1 MCILDLYHY
10 GSSIHSLKSDCLARL
25 SVHFQESN
33 RLQKLSGQ
41 YELLQRCSLMYKR
54 DFRWSTFLL
63 LFHPRGLHHFP
74 SICYHL
80 GKTFQ
85 FANHASQSVPG
96 HLPGSQSP
104 SLLYSAASTANQI
117 TAQPQPACTARYD
130 LHTPTPRDNDITV
143 QQPHREPE
151 WRPQDPQ

>member
-96 HLPGSQSP
+96 HLPGSQST
-104 SLLYSAASTANQI
+104 SLLYSAASAGTANQI
-117 TAQPQPACTARYD
+117 NSPA
-130 LHTPTPRDNDITV
+130 PTSLYS
-143 QQPHREPE
+143 
-151 WRPQDPQ
+151 